1 MSNALSAVSINHY
14 GLSAAAPSVWGERL
28 MVLFGDS
35 ITAANAEAPTDK
47 GYFNWL
53 NVMLGQRWDV
63 LYNAGVGGN
72 STAQML
78 ARIQT
83 DVIDKNGQW
92 VFVMGGVNDIAAGTS
107 AATILANLTSIVTTL
122 HAAGMQ
128 VIISTLTPSSAFDT
142 AAEGT
147 VYYTVNAGIIT
158 MATTYPWLIVT
169 DAGPQYLDTSQPTLA
184 VPYAGYTVDGVHPNA
199 LGASTLAAKMYTDLA
214 ANALIAGS
222 GIYSGL
228 ATADATAG
236 RLYYSVPN
244 QMTAGTGG
252 AEVAPA
258 TGDTATGFVA
268 SAGGTWSKVARSDGK
283 PGAWQQCVIGA
294 EADTATFG
302 MYDITSGF
310 VVGDVIYLHAE
321 FESDNDW
328 TSPEAI
334 QLYLAALDA
343 GSTVLG
349 YVTSLGHSI
358 GGGSGTTCV
367 RVASGILRTTN
378 LVIPTN
384 TAKIRAYVNVLAA
397 SGTFRVSRFEI
408 RKV

>member
-1 MSNALSAVSINHY
+1 MSYQVSAVSKTNY
-14 GLSAAAPSVWGERL
+14 GLSAAVPARWGERL

-35 ITAANAEAPTDK
+35 ITAANDTAPTDK

-53 NVMLGQRWDV
+53 NVLLNQRFDV

-72 STAQML
+72 STTQML
-78 ARIQT
+78 ARISA

-107 AATILANLTSIVTTL
+107 AATILANLTSIITTL
-122 HAAGMQ
+122 HAAGLH
-128 VIISTLTPSSAFDT
+128 VILSTLTPSSAFDT
-142 AAEGT
+142 STLGT
-147 VYYTVNAGIIT
+147 VYYTVNQGIRDL
-158 MATTYPWLIVT
+158 AATYPWLMVT

-184 VPYAGYTVDGVHPNA
+184 VPLAGYTVDGVHPNA
-199 LGASTLAAKMYTDLA
+199 LGASTIGAKMYTDLA
-214 ANALIAGS
+214 AHVQIAAS
-222 GIYSGL
+222 GAYVGL

-244 QMTAGTGG
+244 QMCAGTAG
-252 AEVAPA
+252 AKVAPA
-258 TGDTATGFVA
+258 TGNVADGFVA

-294 EADTATFG
+294 EADSATFS
-302 MYDITSGF
+302 MYDITSGYS
-310 VVGDVIYLHAE
+310 VGDTIYAHCE

-328 TSPEAI
+328 TAPQAI

-343 GSTVLG
+343 GDAVKG

-358 GGGSGTTCV
+358 GGGSGTACV
-367 RVASGILRTTN
+367 RLSSGIMRTAN
-378 LVIPTN
+378 LVIPAT
-384 TAKIRAYVNVLAA
+384 TTKIRPYLNVLAET
-397 SGTFRVSRFEI
+397 GTWRVSRFEI